1 MDYRDYYKVLGVSKD
16 ASEKEIKQAYRKLAR
31 KYHPDVNSGDK
42 GAEERFKEI
51 NEAYQ
56 VLSDPE
62 KRQKYNDLG
71 ADWQRYQQSGGG
83 GDGFDWSRWTGGAPG
98 YGAQYG
104 GTEDMFGGGSVSD
117 FFRQVFGDM
126 GMGGRPQGQWG
137 GRQARARP
145 RRGRDIE
152 QEVEITLY
160 EAYHGAT
167 RVMEKDG
174 RRLEI
179 KIPAGA
185 RTGTKV
191 RLAGEGG
198 PGMMGGEAGHLYLQV
213 KVQPGGQFE
222 RREDDL
228 YADVPV
234 DLYTALLGGK
244 ARVQTLSGPVSLTI
258 QPETQNGKTIRLR
271 GKGMP
276 KLREKGEY
284 GDLYV
289 KIAVQLPTDLT
300 PRQRELIEELRQ
312 ATAPG
317 IEE

>member
-1 MDYRDYYKVLGVSKD
+1 MDYRDYYKILGVSKG
-16 ASEKEIKQAYRKLAR
+16 ASDKEIKQAYRKLAR
-31 KYHPDVNSGDK
+31 KYHPDVNHDDK

-56 VLSDPE
+56 VLSDPD
-62 KRQKYNDLG
+62 KRQKYDHLG
-71 ADWQRYQQSGGG
+71 SDWQRWQQSGGNA
-83 GDGFDWSRWTGGAPG
+83 DGFDWSRWTGGAPG
-98 YGAQYG
+98 QGGPYGAG
-104 GTEDMFGGGSVSD
+104 DFGDRFGGGSVSD
-117 FFRQVFGDM
+117 FFRQVFG
-126 GMGGRPQGQWG
+126 GAGGYGAQQPQWG
-137 GRQARARP
+137 RRASNRP

-167 RVMEKDG
+167 RVLEKDG

-191 RLAGEGG
+191 RLAEEGG
-198 PGMMGGEAGHLYLQV
+198 PGAMGGPSGHLYLKV
-213 KVQPGGQFE
+213 KVPSDAQFE
-222 RREDDL
+222 RKGDDL
-228 YADVPV
+228 YADAPI

-244 ARVQTLSGPVSLTI
+244 ARVQTLSGPVTLTI
-258 QPETQNGKTIRLR
+258 QPEMQNGRTIRLR
-271 GKGMP
+271 GKGMT

-289 KIAVQLPTDLT
+289 KIDVQLPTDLT

-312 ATAPG
+312 A
-317 IEE
+317 E